1 MKTTVLENGALR
13 LEAADGAERF
23 FLRYLA
29 ESPSGIGVLV
39 NDSDDGLETIVI
51 GRRPENPDRP
61 KPKPPI
67 RPIPDNTTGY

>member
-1 MKTTVLENGALR
+1 MKATVLETGTLR

-23 FLRYLA
+23 FLRHLA
-29 ESPSGIGVLV
+29 ESPSGICVLV
-39 NDSDDGLETIVI
+39 KDSAGGLEAIEI

-67 RPIPDNTTGY
+67 QPIPDNPTGF

>member
-1 MKTTVLENGALR
+1 MRTTVLDSGALR
-13 LEAADGAERF
+13 IEAADGAERF

-39 NDSDDGLETIVI
+39 NDSDDGLDAIEI
-51 GRRPENPDRP
+51 GRRLENPDRP

-67 RPIPDNTTGY
+67 QPIPDNTTGF

>member
-1 MKTTVLENGALR
+1 MKATVLENGALR

-39 NDSDDGLETIVI
+39 NDSDGGIEAIEI
-51 GRRPENPDRP
+51 GRRPE

-67 RPIPDNTTGY
+67 RPAPNMPG